1 MNGSEQVGEQVL
13 DSRCLADAAEVVL
26 KVLEESAILR
36 LVRAARLLS
45 GELRYLFLHLL
56 HTDPQVS
63 TTTGATLVRILALK
77 HAVCSV
83 RQF

>member
-45 GELRYLFLHLL
+45 GELR
-56 HTDPQVS
+56 
-63 TTTGATLVRILALK
+63 
-77 HAVCSV
+77 
-83 RQF
+83 